1 MPVAVHLLPWALRLH
16 LDPIWFFSALTSG
29 LHGGLLPGRPYLDPN
44 VGFTTQAL
52 GTLAARDW
60 VHGVVPWWNP
70 YTGIGMPLAGE
81 MQPGAFF
88 LPFNLLLL
96 LPAGVVWLTLAMQWI
111 AGVTGYALLR
121 ELGGS
126 RLAALL
132 AGVLLELNGTMAW
145 SPGPSAVFCAL
156 PFLPLLCWGI
166 ERARRPEG
174 GAAGPL
180 AIAGGIA
187 YMVLAGFPE
196 TAYINGLL
204 ALAWAGL
211 RLAAAPRRVE
221 FLVRVVGG
229 GVLGLLLAAP
239 QIVAFVDDLAQ
250 SDAIAAHRAGH
261 DFLPLQALGMAVL
274 PYVTGPPT
282 VDFGSAV
289 LAGIW
294 GAIGGYV
301 GLLTPLLAVAGLAA
315 RRQIGLKILLLG
327 WVVVAMAKSF
337 GQPEVMAMAN
347 HVPAMLDL
355 AFYRY
360 SPPSWGFALA
370 VAAALALDEVGER
383 WRRPWWP
390 FVVAALLLV
399 GAGWLTRPL
408 RAVWGWPAWHGVILL
423 FWAVAVLAGAAG
435 LLVAL
440 WCWRLLPRARL
451 RRALALLLAAEAAG
465 FFLVPL
471 LTGVRHGQVDMPAV
485 AFLQAR
491 PALGRG
497 YALGPMMPNY
507 SALFGLPMIDHN
519 VLPVPEAWA
528 QYVDAHVL
536 PGVEPKSGGIIFWPG
551 WTPYGAGA
559 GDESVRAHLAD
570 LRMLGVG
577 YVLTGPADAPAGLTE
592 IYGDKVVKIWNLP
605 GAAAYF
611 ETRGAPCA
619 VAGMGRAAVTVN
631 CAAPAMLVRRE
642 LYMPGWRAEIGG
654 RDVPVGRVDAVF
666 QAVTVPAGVSQLRF
680 WFAPP
685 FWWLGW
691 VGWLVGGLGVGWC
704 CWAEGTRW
712 LSRTKDHH
720 MARG

>member
-1 MPVAVHLLPWALRLH
+1 MHLLPWALRLH

-44 VGFTTQAL
+44 VGFTTEAL

-96 LPAGVVWLTLAMQWI
+96 LPGGVVWLTLAMQFVS
-111 AGVTGYALLR
+111 GVTGYALLR

-126 RLAALL
+126 RLAAVL
-132 AGVLLELNGTMAW
+132 AGVLLELNSTMAW

-156 PFLPLLCWGI
+156 PFLPLVCWGI
-166 ERARRPEG
+166 ERARRPDG

-196 TAYINGLL
+196 TSYINGLL

-211 RLAAAPRRVE
+211 RLAAVERRVA
-221 FLVRVVGG
+221 FLARVLGG
-229 GVLGLLLAAP
+229 GALGLLLAAP
-239 QIVAFVDDLAQ
+239 QLVAFVDDLAQ
-250 SDAIAAHRAGH
+250 SDAIAAHQAGH

-289 LAGIW
+289 LGGIW
-294 GAIGGYV
+294 GAIGGYM
-301 GLLTPLLAVAGLAA
+301 GLLTPLLALAGLAA
-315 RRQIGLKILLLG
+315 RRQRGLKLLLLG
-327 WVVVAMAKSF
+327 WVAVALAKSF
-337 GQPEVMAMAN
+337 GQPQVMAVLN

-370 VAAALALDEVGER
+370 VAAALALDEVTEHA
-383 WRRPWWP
+383 RRPWWP
-390 FVVAALLLV
+390 FLIAALLLV
-399 GAGWLTRPL
+399 GAAWLTRPA
-408 RAVWGWPAWHGVILL
+408 RAVWAWPAWHGIIFV
-423 FWAVAVLAGAAG
+423 FWGVAVLVGLAG
-435 LLVAL
+435 LGVAL
-440 WCWRLLPRARL
+440 WCWRFMPPAGL
-451 RRALALLLAAEAAG
+451 RRALALLLAAEAFG

-471 LTGVRHGQVDMPAV
+471 LTGTRHGQVDMKAV

-491 PALGRG
+491 PALLRG

-519 VLPVPEAWA
+519 VLPVPELWA
-528 QYVDAHVL
+528 RYVDAHVL

-570 LRMLGVG
+570 LRALGVG
-577 YVLTGPADAPAGLTE
+577 YVVTGPADAPPGLAE
-592 IYGDKVVKIWNLP
+592 IYADKVVRIWNLP
-605 GAAAYF
+605 GAAPYF
-611 ETRGAPCA
+611 ETRGGPCA
-619 VAGMGRAAVTVN
+619 VAAMGRVDLMLD
-631 CAAPAMLVRRE
+631 CAAPALLVRRE
-642 LYMPGWRAEIGG
+642 FYMPGWRAQIGG
-654 RDVPVGRVDAVF
+654 RDVAVGPVDGVF
-666 QAVTVPAGVSQLRF
+666 QAVPVPAGVSHVRF

-691 VGWLVGGLGVGWC
+691 AGWLLGGGCAGWLA
-704 CWAEGTRW
+704 WRQLRHEYVYESGHSA
-712 LSRTKDHH
+712 LS
-720 MARG
+720 